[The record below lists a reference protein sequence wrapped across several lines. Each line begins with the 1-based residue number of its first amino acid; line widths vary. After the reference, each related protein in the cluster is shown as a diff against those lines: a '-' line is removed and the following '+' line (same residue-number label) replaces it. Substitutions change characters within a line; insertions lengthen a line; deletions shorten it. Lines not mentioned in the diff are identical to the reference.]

1 MKYLRTKIVLFALI
15 ALTSLNLTAQSEE
28 QIVVEARILDAS
40 GEPVQGAIVQNKQDD
55 VFAITDETGL
65 FTISVNPGSFL
76 QIAAEGFKSV
86 SITAVQYQEDIILV
100 RGSDS
105 EVQIAFKKVEEKEI
119 VAGGTSHVNLPEIL
133 EKNYTTYSL
142 DGLNAFIGG
151 FNGGNI
157 WGMGNYLILVDGVP
171 RSAGSALPVEIEQ
184 VTFLKGVTAAS
195 LYGSRAAQG
204 VVLITTKRGEIGKQ
218 QISARVDGGLYV
230 PKRYPQYLGSAEY
243 MTYYNEASIN
253 DGLGPQFSEEEIF
266 NSASGS
272 NPFRYPSVNYY
283 SDDYLKPVYER
294 YDATVEISGGNE
306 AARYY
311 TDVGFFRT
319 GNQIDFG
326 EAVNNKTERFNIRGN
341 IDLKLNDW
349 ISASI
354 GANAIYYSG
363 RGVNAN
369 YWGEAATRRPH
380 RFPPLIPLDFI
391 SEGNESTRIL
401 AQNSSNIIDGRFIL
415 GGRQGEETNA
425 FASIYAGGY
434 NTYTSR
440 DFQFNTA
447 IDADLNRALK
457 GLTFNT
463 MFGVDYAT
471 SYNQSYNNDYSV
483 YVPTWINVNGMDE
496 IASLER
502 LGEDART
509 GTQNISNSA
518 YQQTISFSS
527 QLNYTTKLAENH
539 NLSAMLVAGGW
550 QQTISGQ
557 YHRIS
562 SANLGLQLAY
572 NYKNRYYVLFNEA
585 VVHSARFAKGER
597 TGYSPTATI
606 AWKIAR
612 EPFLENSSVVNDLEF
627 SVSAGVLS
635 TDLGLVD
642 LNANEPYN
650 RYYAH
655 QNIFSQTQGNWFS
668 WRDGALTR
676 STNSLQGDNANLTF
690 ARRKEINVELKGSLF
705 NNSIS
710 FQTAFFANRMKGNI
724 IQPSVLYP
732 SYFQNGFPV
741 SSFIP
746 YINYNNDDR
755 IGFDFDVTYSKT
767 IGSIDWSVGLAGIYY
782 DTKAAQRAELFED
795 DYQNR
800 EGKPIDAMFG
810 LRSNGFFNSDEEV
823 SNAPNQ
829 DALGG
834 RGTSAGD
841 IRYIDQNGDGIINS
855 EDEVYLGKGGW
866 SGAPFSAGIH
876 LSAKWKNL
884 TFFVLATGQTG
895 AHAMKNSS
903 YFWIDGEDKYSKVVR
918 DRWTPETAATA
929 TYPRLTTQNGE
940 RNFRSSDFWMYSTD
954 RIDIAK
960 VQLSYDIPST
970 VFGSDSFLKN
980 LNIYVSGANLFTFS
994 SERELMELNI
1004 GGAPQTRFYNLGL
1017 KALF

>member
-1 MKYLRTKIVLFALI
+1 MKYLRTKFVLFALI
-15 ALTSLNLTAQSEE
+15 TLTSLNLTAQSEE
-28 QIVVEARILDAS
+28 QIVVEARILDES
-40 GEPVQGAIVQNKQDD
+40 GDPVQGAIVQNKQDD
-55 VFAITDETGL
+55 VFTITDETGQ

-76 QIAAEGFKSV
+76 QITAEGFKSV
-86 SITAVQYQEDIILV
+86 SITADEYQEDLV
-100 RGSDS
+100 LVKGSNS
-105 EVQIAFKKVEEKEI
+105 EVQIAFQKVEEGEI
-119 VAGGTSHVNLPEIL
+119 VAGGTSYVDLPEIL

-142 DGLNAFIGG
+142 DGLSAFVGG

-157 WGMGNYLILVDGVP
+157 WGMGNYLVLVDGVP
-171 RSAGSALPVEIEQ
+171 RSPGSALPVEIEQ
-184 VTFLKGVTAAS
+184 VSFLKGVTAVS

-204 VVLITTKRGEIGKQ
+204 VIQITTKHGEVGKQ
-218 QISARVDGGLYV
+218 QISARVDAGLFV

-243 MTYYNEASIN
+243 MTYYNEARTN
-253 DGLGPQFSEEEIF
+253 DGLNPLYSEEEIF
-266 NSASGS
+266 NHASGS
-272 NPFRYPSVNYY
+272 NPYRYPSVNFY

-311 TDVGFFRT
+311 TDIGFFRT

-326 EAVNNKTERFNIRGN
+326 EAVNNKTERFNVRGN
-341 IDLKLNDW
+341 VDLKLNDW
-349 ISASI
+349 ISASL

-369 YWGEAATRRPH
+369 YWGDAATVRPN
-380 RFPPLIPLDFI
+380 RFAPLIPIDFI

-401 AQNSSNIIDGRFIL
+401 AQNSSNIIDDRFLL
-415 GGRQGEETNA
+415 GGSQLDQTNA

-434 NTYTSR
+434 NTFTSR
-440 DFQFNTA
+440 EFQFNTA

-463 MFGVDYAT
+463 MFGVDYST
-471 SYNQSYNNDYSV
+471 SYNQSYNNEYSV
-483 YVPTWINVNGMDE
+483 YAADWVNVNGEDE
-496 IASLER
+496 IER
-502 LGEDART
+502 LVRYGEDART
-509 GTQNISNSA
+509 GIQNINNSA

-527 QLNYTTKLAENH
+527 QLNYETELAEDH
-539 NLSAMLVAGGW
+539 NLSAMLVAAGW

-585 VVHSARFAKGER
+585 VVHSARFVKGER

-606 AWKIAR
+606 AWKIGR
-612 EPFLENSSVVNDLEF
+612 EPFLENSSVVNDLEL

-635 TDLGLVD
+635 TDMGLQ
-642 LNANEPYN
+642 ANQ
-650 RYYAH
+650 YYAH
-655 QNIFSQTQGNWFS
+655 QNIFSQTEGAWFS

-676 STNSLQGDNANLTF
+676 STNSLQGGNPDLTF

-705 NNSIS
+705 NNSIK

-724 IQPSVLYP
+724 IQASVLYP
-732 SYFQNGFPV
+732 NYFSTFFPA

-755 IGFDFDVTYSKT
+755 IGFDFDITYSKT
-767 IGSIDWSVGLAGIYY
+767 IGSIDWTVGLAGIYY
-782 DTKAAQRAELFED
+782 DTKAAQRAELYEN

-800 EGKPIDAMFG
+800 EGKPLDAIWG
-810 LRSNGFFNSDEEV
+810 LQSDGFFNSEDEIA
-823 SNAPNQ
+823 SAPSQ
-829 DALGG
+829 SALGNV
-834 RGTSAGD
+834 APGD
-841 IRYIDQNGDGIINS
+841 IRYVDQNGDGIINN
-855 EDEVYLGKGGW
+855 EDEVYLGKWGW
-866 SGAPFSAGIH
+866 SGAPLSAGIH

-884 TFFVLATGQTG
+884 TFFALATGQTG

-903 YFWIDGEDKYSKVVR
+903 YFWIDGEDKYSTVVR
-918 DRWTPETAATA
+918 DRWTPETADTA

-940 RNFRSSDFWMYSTD
+940 NNFRSSDFWMYSTD
-954 RIDIAK
+954 RIDLAK
-960 VQLSYDIPST
+960 VQVSYDIPSKIL
-970 VFGSDSFLKN
+970 GSDSFLRN

>member
-40 GEPVQGAIVQNKQDD
+40 GEPVQGAIVQNKQED
-55 VFAITDETGL
+55 VFAITDETGQ

-76 QIAAEGFKSV
+76 QITAEGFKSI
-86 SITAVQYQEDIILV
+86 SITADEYQEDIVLV
-100 RGSDS
+100 KGSNS
-105 EVQIAFKKVEEKEI
+105 EVQIAFQKVEEGEI
-119 VAGGTSHVNLPEIL
+119 VAGGTSHINLPEIL
-133 EKNYTTYSL
+133 DKNYTTYSL

-157 WGMGNYLILVDGVP
+157 WGMGNYLVLVDGVP

-184 VTFLKGVTAAS
+184 VTFLKGVTAAA

-204 VVLITTKRGEIGKQ
+204 VILITTKRGEIGKQ
-218 QISARVDGGLYV
+218 QISARVDAGLFV

-243 MTYYNEASIN
+243 MTYYNEARAN
-253 DGLGPQFSEEEIF
+253 DGISALYSDEEIF
-266 NSASGS
+266 NHASGS
-272 NPFRYPSVNYY
+272 NPFRYPSVNFY
-283 SDDYLKPVYER
+283 SDEYLKPVYER

-306 AARYY
+306 SARYY
-311 TDVGFFRT
+311 TDIGFFRT

-326 EAVNNKTERFNIRGN
+326 EAVNNKTERFNVRGN
-341 IDLKLNDW
+341 VDLKLNDW
-349 ISASI
+349 ISASL

-369 YWGEAATRRPH
+369 YWGNAATVRPN
-380 RFPPLIPLDFI
+380 RFSPLIPLSFI
-391 SEGNESTRIL
+391 SEGNETARIL
-401 AQNSSNIIDGRFIL
+401 AQNSSNIIDGRFLL
-415 GGRQGEETNA
+415 GGSQIDQTNA

-434 NTYTSR
+434 NTFTSR
-440 DFQFNTA
+440 EFQFNTS

-457 GLTFNT
+457 GLTLNT
-463 MFGVDYAT
+463 TFGVDYST
-471 SYNQSYNNDYSV
+471 SYNQSYNNQYSV
-483 YVPTWINVNGMDE
+483 YGANWINVNGQDE
-496 IASLER
+496 IGSLIR
-502 LGEDART
+502 YGEDART
-509 GTQNISNSA
+509 GIQNISNSF

-527 QLNYTTKLAENH
+527 QLNYETELAENH

-550 QQTISGQ
+550 QQTLSGQ

-585 VVHSARFAKGER
+585 VVHSARFAKGQR
-597 TGYSPTATI
+597 TGYSPTATV
-606 AWKIAR
+606 AWKIGR
-612 EPFLENSSVVNDLEF
+612 EPFLENSSIVNDLEL

-635 TDLGLVD
+635 TDLGFG
-642 LNANEPYN
+642 ANQ
-650 RYYAH
+650 YYAH
-655 QNIFSQTQGNWFS
+655 ETIYSQTEGAWFS

-676 STNSLQGDNANLTF
+676 STNSLQAGNPELTF

-724 IQPSVLYP
+724 IQPGVLYP
-732 SYFQNGFPV
+732 NYFQTGFPA
-741 SSFIP
+741 SSFVP

-755 IGFDFDVTYSKT
+755 IGFDFDITYSKT
-767 IGSIDWSVGLAGIYY
+767 IGSIDWTVGLAGIYY
-782 DTKAAQRAELFED
+782 DTKASQRAELFENE
-795 DYQNR
+795 YQNR

-810 LRSNGFFNSDEEV
+810 LRSDGFFSSDDEV
-823 SNAPNQ
+823 ASAPNQ

-834 RGTSAGD
+834 RGTTAGD
-841 IRYIDQNGDGIINS
+841 IRYIDQNGDGIINN
-855 EDEVYLGKGGW
+855 EDEVYLGKWGW
-866 SGAPFSAGIH
+866 SGAPLSAGIH

-884 TFFVLATGQTG
+884 TFFALATGQTG
-895 AHAMKNSS
+895 AHAMKNGS
-903 YFWIDGEDKYSKVVR
+903 YFWIDGEDKYSTVVR

-940 RNFRSSDFWMYSTD
+940 RNFRNSDFWMYSTD
-954 RIDIAK
+954 RIDLAK
-960 VQLSYDIPST
+960 VQVSYDIPAGIL
-970 VFGSDSFLKN
+970 GSDSFLKN

-1004 GGAPQTRFYNLGL
+1004 GNAPQTRFYNLGL